1 MLVKDRTVGG
11 QAVQSGPTGQTVNQ
25 RVLHLI
31 HSDQPRGAEVFA
43 VELAS
48 HIEGNGVFDNGICT
62 LYPGRNRS
70 LPVGDLPMFRLD
82 HRPGTLGRLGLDPGI
97 LRRLLR
103 AMKEFRPD
111 ILVAHGSDTLKYS
124 ACASVF
130 YRKVATIYRN
140 IGTASIWANSP
151 VKVGVNRLFL
161 RRMDAIVSVS
171 QYTGRDFMNVYRLP
185 PSRVTVIPNGVDAQ
199 AFQGVNQASARAQV
213 RQELEIPESSIVLI
227 SVGNLSQ
234 EKGYADLLSFLGDL
248 SPNGIENHLVLVGEG
263 PLREPLQQQARQ
275 LGLAD
280 RVHFLGRRSDVPQL
294 LSGSDLF
301 VLPSKTEG
309 MPAVLIE
316 AGLAGLPSV
325 AFNVGGVA
333 EVVDHGVS
341 GLLAAP
347 GDQAGFSQ
355 ALAWLCRDQGQRTL
369 MGAAARDRCRERFDI
384 HKIAD
389 DYQELFRRILST
401 SPSESGHR
409 RAHCTRQIESF
420 QRKGN
425 GQS

>member
-1 MLVKDRTVGG
+1 MLVKDRAVGG

-130 YRKVATIYRN
+130 YRKAATIYRN

-161 RRMDAIVSVS
+161 RRMDAVVSVS
-171 QYTGRDFMNVYRLP
+171 QYTGQDFMKLYCLP
-185 PSRVTVIPNGVDAQ
+185 ETRVTVIPNGVDAQ
-199 AFQGVNQASARAQV
+199 AFQ
-213 RQELEIPESSIVLI
+213 
-227 SVGNLSQ
+227 
-234 EKGYADLLSFLGDL
+234 
-248 SPNGIENHLVLVGEG
+248 
-263 PLREPLQQQARQ
+263 
-275 LGLAD
+275 
-280 RVHFLGRRSDVPQL
+280 
-294 LSGSDLF
+294 
-301 VLPSKTEG
+301 
-309 MPAVLIE
+309 
-316 AGLAGLPSV
+316 
-325 AFNVGGVA
+325 
-333 EVVDHGVS
+333 
-341 GLLAAP
+341 
-347 GDQAGFSQ
+347 
-355 ALAWLCRDQGQRTL
+355 
-369 MGAAARDRCRERFDI
+369 
-384 HKIAD
+384 
-389 DYQELFRRILST
+389 
-401 SPSESGHR
+401 
-409 RAHCTRQIESF
+409 
-420 QRKGN
+420 
-425 GQS
+425 